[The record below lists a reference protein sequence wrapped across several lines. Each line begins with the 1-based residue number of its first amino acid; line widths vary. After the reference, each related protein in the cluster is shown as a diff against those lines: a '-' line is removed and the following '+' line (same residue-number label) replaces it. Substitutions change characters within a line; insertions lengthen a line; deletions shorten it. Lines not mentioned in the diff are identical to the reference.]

1 MEDEKEQHLTQPGIP
16 QNQVVLRLLWT
27 LLLLSVFLFSLR
39 LLTRPFFPALKGLKN
54 HISHKIFKNPDFGLT
69 VFNLD
74 AIVSKELT
82 NLGLSK
88 NQIQV
93 QISRNADVHH
103 HEWISYLYE
112 VKLPPEYSFSDIQHR
127 FYQAIQKARGRF
139 FEIYQGDT
147 PQEVFVLTLG
157 IGQTITHTLRFIK
170 QTLPDLKESLPPGLP
185 LSEEKRPQ
193 VAIVID
199 DVGFSEEAVH
209 KILQLGE
216 PFTFAIIPHL
226 DKSVAIAELLNEK
239 KQEIILHIPMEPEE
253 NAFINLG
260 KGGLWTHMSAEQIR
274 QTVREDIEAVP
285 YIKGVSNHMGSR
297 FTTRAEKMRVV
308 LEEIK
313 KYHLFFLDSRTS
325 SQTVGYQLARK
336 MGLRS
341 LERDIFLD
349 DVEDL
354 KAIRAQ
360 LKKVENL
367 ALREGRA
374 IAIGH
379 PRSLTIEALR
389 LTLPE
394 FKKKNIEMVSLS
406 KLIGETSTETGN
418 QDSEVKNQELETG
431 GQKSEVRRF

>member
-1 MEDEKEQHLTQPGIP
+1 MEDEKEQHPAQLDIP
-16 QNQVVLRLLWT
+16 QNPAVLRSFWI
-27 LLLLSVFLFSLR
+27 VFLFFAFLFSIG

-54 HISHKIFKNPDFGLT
+54 YIFHEIFKKPDFGHT

-74 AIVSKELT
+74 TIISKELT
-82 NLGLSK
+82 DLGLSK
-88 NQIQV
+88 DQIQV
-93 QISRNADVHH
+93 QISQNVDAFHQ
-103 HEWISYLYE
+103 EWTSYLYE
-112 VKLPPEYSFSDIQHR
+112 IKLPPEYNFSDIQQR
-127 FYQAIQKARGRF
+127 FYQAIKSARGRL
-139 FEIYQGDT
+139 FEVYKGEV

-157 IGQTITHTLRFIK
+157 IEQTITHTLRFIK
-170 QTLPDLKESLPPGLP
+170 QTLPDLKESLPPALP
-185 LSEEKRPQ
+185 GPEEKRPQ
-193 VAIVID
+193 VAIVMD

-226 DKSVAIAELLNEK
+226 EKSVAIAELLNEK

-253 NAFINLG
+253 DSFINLG
-260 KGGLWTHMSAEQIR
+260 KGGLWTHMSNEQIR

-349 DVEDL
+349 DVEEL
-354 KAIRAQ
+354 NAIRAQ

-367 ALREGRA
+367 ALRDGRV

-379 PRSLTIEALR
+379 PRSITIEALR
-389 LTLPE
+389 LMLPE
-394 FKKKNIEMVSLS
+394 FKKKNIEMVGLS
-406 KLIGETSTETGN
+406 KLIDETQTESGH
-418 QDSEVKNQELETG
+418 QDSEVRNHESETRS
-431 GQKSEVRRF
+431 QKSEVRKF